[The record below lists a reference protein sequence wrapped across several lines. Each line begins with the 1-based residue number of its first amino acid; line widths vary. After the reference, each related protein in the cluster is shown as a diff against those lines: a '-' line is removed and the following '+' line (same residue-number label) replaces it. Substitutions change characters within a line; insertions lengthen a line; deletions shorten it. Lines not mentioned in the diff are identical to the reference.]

1 MEIVIL
7 YISVSLIYIFLVCLD
22 GEDVKP
28 KWKQWLADKLGIK
41 PKIEVRYIKPKI
53 EVRYI
58 KPQVVKL
65 HSRVTM
71 SNFEMQYYCRDKSG
85 MEQLKRRAIESV
97 YDEILKGM
105 KANGLVSISQYK
117 DIYTNSTIYEGTCE
131 IYKNK

>member
-1 MEIVIL
+1 MGIL

-58 KPQVVKL
+58 KPQVIKL
-65 HSRVTM
+65 RSRVTM

-105 KANGLVSISQYK
+105 KANELVSISQYN
-117 DIYTNSTIYEGTCE
+117 DIYSNNTIYE
-131 IYKNK
+131 

>member
-1 MEIVIL
+1 MNIAIL
-7 YISVSLIYIFLVCLD
+7 YLSMSFIYILFVCLD

-41 PKIEVRYIKPKI
+41 PKIEVRYIKP
-53 EVRYI
+53 
-58 KPQVVKL
+58 QVIKL
-65 HSRVTM
+65 HSRVVISHFYT
-71 SNFEMQYYCRDKSG
+71 QYYGRDKSG

-105 KANGLVSISQYK
+105 KANGLVSISQYN
-117 DIYTNSTIYEGTCE
+117 DIYSNDTIYEGTCE

>member
-1 MEIVIL
+1 M
-7 YISVSLIYIFLVCLD
+7 
-22 GEDVKP
+22 
-28 KWKQWLADKLGIK
+28 KL
-41 PKIEVRYIKPKI
+41 R
-53 EVRYI
+53 
-58 KPQVVKL
+58 
-65 HSRVTM
+65 SRVTM

-105 KANGLVSISQYK
+105 KENGLVSISQYK

>member
-1 MEIVIL
+1 MGIL
-7 YISVSLIYIFLVCLD
+7 YISVSLIYIFLACLD

-41 PKIEVRYIKPKI
+41 SKI

-58 KPQVVKL
+58 KPQVIKL
-65 HSRVTM
+65 HSSVTM

-85 MEQLKRRAIESV
+85 MEQLKRRAIECV
-97 YDEILKGM
+97 YDGILRET

-117 DIYTNSTIYEGTCE
+117 DIYTNSTIYEGTCN

>member
-41 PKIEVRYIKPKI
+41 PKIEVRYIKPQ
-53 EVRYI
+53 VI
-58 KPQVVKL
+58 KL
-65 HSRVTM
+65 RSRVEM
-71 SNFEMQYYCRDKSG
+71 SHFEMQYYCRDKSG

-105 KANGLVSISQYK
+105 KANGLASISQYK
-117 DIYTNSTIYEGTCE
+117 DIYTHSTIYEGTCS

>member
-1 MEIVIL
+1 MMEIVKNKEEVK
-7 YISVSLIYIFLVCLD
+7 SVMNIIQAFAD
-22 GEDVKP
+22 GKTIQAIDPYDDEWVDQTGLNFKALFER
-28 KWKQWLADKLGIK
+28 QY
-41 PKIEVRYIKPKI
+41 R
-53 EVRYI
+53 I

-71 SNFEMQYYCRDKSG
+71 SNFEMQYYCRDKFG

-97 YDEILKGM
+97 YDGILREM

>member
-1 MEIVIL
+1 MGTL

-41 PKIEVRYIKPKI
+41 PKIEVRYIKPQ
-53 EVRYI
+53 VV

-65 HSRVTM
+65 RSRVTM

-105 KANGLVSISQYK
+105 KVNELVSISQYN
-117 DIYTNSTIYEGTCE
+117 DIYSNSTIYEGTCE

>member
-28 KWKQWLADKLGIK
+28 KWKQWLADKLG
-41 PKIEVRYIKPKI
+41 IKPKI

-97 YDEILKGM
+97 YDDILREM
-105 KANGLVSISQYK
+105 KANGLISISQYN
-117 DIYTNSTIYEGTCE
+117 DIYSNNTIYEGTCE

>member
-28 KWKQWLADKLGIK
+28 KWKQWLADQLG
-41 PKIEVRYIKPKI
+41 IKPKI

-65 HSRVTM
+65 HSRVEM
-71 SNFEMQYYCRDKSG
+71 SHFDTQYYGRDKSG

-105 KANGLVSISQYK
+105 KKNGLVSILQYN
-117 DIYTNSTIYEGTCE
+117 DIYSNNTIYEGTCE

>member
-1 MEIVIL
+1 MNIGIL
-7 YISVSLIYIFLVCLD
+7 YLCMSFIYILLVCLD

-28 KWKQWLADKLGIK
+28 KWKQWLADKLG
-41 PKIEVRYIKPKI
+41 IKPKI

-71 SNFEMQYYCRDKSG
+71 SNFEMQYYCRDKFG

-97 YDEILKGM
+97 YDEILNGM
-105 KANGLVSISQYK
+105 KANGLVPISQYK
-117 DIYTNSTIYEGTCE
+117 DIYTIAQFMRGHVKFIKTSSYEEGN
-131 IYKNK
+131 I